1 MQAMTELIENEH
13 PLNRFAR
20 KKLEELGEYPE
31 PELLHTLHLA
41 QWAVENAK
49 VDVRKHDLME
59 NLELLL
65 YQWKP
70 KDAQE
75 FLLVDEDG
83 ELITEHQ
90 VQELENLEPVKLAV
104 WILDQ
109 LHCQLTWRVPGYSDQ
124 RMSKVPLNFL

>member
-1 MQAMTELIENEH
+1 VIDLEGIIENDH
-13 PLNRFAR
+13 PLNRLAR
-20 KKLEELGEYPE
+20 KKLIEVGEYPE

-41 QWAVENAK
+41 QWAIENAK

-65 YQWKP
+65 YLWKP

-90 VQELENLEPVKLAV
+90 VQELENLEPVKLAM

-109 LHCQLTWRVPGYSDQ
+109 LHCQLTRRVPGYADL